1 MKTKIVKEKEQE
13 TVFSKKNYIILIIGS
28 ILIIAGYILMSGEG
42 STLAAYNP
50 DIFSKSRISVAPVL
64 CLLGY
69 LLNIFGI
76 LYRPNQSKL

>member
-42 STLAAYNP
+42 STPAAYNP
-50 DIFSKSRISVAPVL
+50 DIFSRLRICFAPII

-69 LLNIFGI
+69 LLNVVGI
-76 LYRPNQSKL
+76 IYITKKNN

>member
-1 MKTKIVKEKEQE
+1 M
-13 TVFSKKNYIILIIGS
+13 ILIIGS

-42 STLAAYNP
+42 STLAAYHP
-50 DIFSKSRISVAPVL
+50 DIFSETRICIAPLV

-76 LYRPNQSKL
+76 LYRPLK

>member
-13 TVFSKKNYIILIIGS
+13 TVLSKKNYIILIIGS

-42 STLAAYNP
+42 RTRAAYHP
-50 DIFSKSRISVAPVL
+50 DIFSETRICIAPLV

-76 LYRPNQSKL
+76 LYRPLK

>member
-1 MKTKIVKEKEQE
+1 MKSKMMKEKEPE
-13 TVFSKKNYIILIIGS
+13 TVFGKRNYIILMVGS
-28 ILIIAGYILMSGEG
+28 ILIIAGYIVMSGEG

-50 DIFSKSRISVAPVL
+50 DIFSKSRIGVAPVL

-76 LYRPNQSKL
+76 LYRPNQNEP

>member
-13 TVFSKKNYIILIIGS
+13 TVLSKKNYIILIIGS

-42 STLAAYNP
+42 STPAAYNP
-50 DIFSKSRISVAPVL
+50 DIFSRLRICFAPII

-69 LLNIFGI
+69 LLNVVGI
-76 LYRPNQSKL
+76 IYITKKNN

>member
-13 TVFSKKNYIILIIGS
+13 TVLSKKNYIILIIGS
-28 ILIIAGYILMSGEG
+28 ILIIAGYILMSSEG
-42 STLAAYNP
+42 STLAAYHP
-50 DIFSKSRISVAPVL
+50 DIFSETRICIAPLV

-76 LYRPNQSKL
+76 LYRPLK